1 MTRVPTSARAA
12 GCNPGDIT
20 EKKRAVVKAMRDKLV
35 QDGMFFVGI
44 DVIGDKVI
52 EINAESPG
60 GLQAIERLYE
70 VDICPVVIDALE
82 RRTRNGA
89 CTQQPTGRSLRM
101 DAAVSAPPRRVA
113 VIAHRKKSLGGGLDE
128 LRKLIADEGFDDPIW
143 HEVSKSRKARKR
155 ARRTVKDGVDL
166 VLVWGGDGMVQ
177 RCVDALA
184 GSDAAVAIIPA
195 GTANQLAGNLGI
207 PTDLPEAVRIAFH
220 GSRRRLDLGKLNGEH
235 FAVMAGAGFDAQMI
249 NDADRGLKDR
259 AGRLAYVLTGL
270 RHVRDEPV
278 PTKIRVDGR
287 KWFDGPA
294 TCVLFGN
301 VGTITGGIRAFDDA
315 RPDDGYLDVG
325 VVTAEGALQWA
336 RTLGRAASGRSE
348 RSPFVEMTQGQ
359 AIDVK
364 FGEPL
369 VYELDG
375 GERGSSKRLKAKI
388 VPAALTFCVPE
399 E

>member
-1 MTRVPTSARAA
+1 M
-12 GCNPGDIT
+12 
-20 EKKRAVVKAMRDKLV
+20 
-35 QDGMFFVGI
+35 
-44 DVIGDKVI
+44 
-52 EINAESPG
+52 
-60 GLQAIERLYE
+60 
-70 VDICPVVIDALE
+70 
-82 RRTRNGA
+82 
-89 CTQQPTGRSLRM
+89 
-101 DAAVSAPPRRVA
+101 
-113 VIAHRKKSLGGGLDE
+113 
-128 LRKLIADEGFDDPIW
+128 
-143 HEVSKSRKARKR
+143 SKSRKARKR
-155 ARRTVKDGVDL
+155 ARRTLKDGADL

-177 RCVDALA
+177 RCVDGLA

-220 GSRRRLDLGKLNGEH
+220 GARRRLDLGKLNGEH
-235 FAVMAGAGFDAQMI
+235 FAVMAGAGFDAQMV
-249 NDADRGLKDR
+249 NDADHGLKDR

-325 VVTAEGALQWA
+325 VVTAKGALQWA
-336 RTLGRAASGRSE
+336 RTLGRAAAGRTE
-348 RSPFVEMTQGQ
+348 RSPFVEMTQGRV
-359 AIDVK
+359 IDVK
-364 FGEPL
+364 FAEPL
-369 VYELDG
+369 AYELDG
-375 GERGSSKRLKAKI
+375 GERGSSKRLQATV

>member
-1 MTRVPTSARAA
+1 
-12 GCNPGDIT
+12 
-20 EKKRAVVKAMRDKLV
+20 
-35 QDGMFFVGI
+35 
-44 DVIGDKVI
+44 
-52 EINAESPG
+52 
-60 GLQAIERLYE
+60 
-70 VDICPVVIDALE
+70 
-82 RRTRNGA
+82 
-89 CTQQPTGRSLRM
+89 M
-101 DAAVSAPPRRVA
+101 DAADSVPALRVA
-113 VIAHRKKSLGGGLDE
+113 VIAHRKKSIGGGLDE
-128 LRKLIADEGFDDPIW
+128 LRKLIADEGFDDPVW

-155 ARRTVKDGVDL
+155 ARRTVKEGADL

-184 GSDAAVAIIPA
+184 GSDAAVAVIPA

-235 FAVMAGAGFDAQMI
+235 FAVMAGAGFDAQMV
-249 NDADRGLKDR
+249 NDADHGLKDR

-315 RPDDGYLDVG
+315 RPDDGYLDIG
-325 VVTAEGALQWA
+325 VATAQGAVQWV
-336 RTLGRAASGRSE
+336 RTLGRAAAGRTE
-348 RSPFVEMTQGQ
+348 RSPFVEMTQGR

-364 FGEPL
+364 FAEPL
-369 VYELDG
+369 AYELDG
-375 GERGSSKRLKAKI
+375 GERGSSKRLQATV
-388 VPAALTFCVPE
+388 VPAALIFCVPE